1 MTGEHLSAD
10 MREFLRLLAANDV
23 RYVVVGGEAV
33 IHHGYPRLTG
43 DIDVF
48 YDASYQNCARLFA
61 ALDEFWGGD
70 VPAVSSPEEFA
81 VPNLVVQYG
90 VPPNRIDL
98 LSSIAAVRFQEAWS
112 GRVRTTLKNVDAD
125 VPLYIIGLEELI
137 RNKRAAGRH
146 KDLDDV
152 EHLTGFVDSEN
163 EAE

>member
-1 MTGEHLSAD
+1 VTGDHLSAD
-10 MREFLRLLAANDV
+10 IRVFLRLLAAHAV

-48 YDASYQNCARLFA
+48 YDTAPDNCARLYA
-61 ALDEFWGGD
+61 ALDEFWNGNI
-70 VPAVSSPEEFA
+70 PAIASPDELA
-81 VPNLVVQYG
+81 VPGLVVQYG

-98 LSSIAAVRFQEAWS
+98 LSSIAAVRFEEAWQ
-112 GRVRTTLKNVDAD
+112 GRVATSLGEGDRET
-125 VPLYIIGLEELI
+125 PMYFIGLDELV

-152 EHLTGFVDSEN
+152 EHLVGESTTGE
-163 EAE
+163 